1 MYRRTPDDFNFLILS
16 VFLSI
21 ASIVV
26 VLATNASGPGL
37 LVGVIAAVASVV
49 VCPSPP

>member
-1 MYRRTPDDFNFLILS
+1 MGSRPPDDFNLTALS

-21 ASIVV
+21 AAVV
-26 VLATNASGPGL
+26 IVLATNASGPGL

>member
-26 VLATNASGPGL
+26 VLASNASGPGL
-37 LVGVIAAVASVV
+37 LVGGVIALAAVIVT
-49 VCPSPP
+49 PSPP

>member
-1 MYRRTPDDFNFLILS
+1 LTPHDFNLTALS

-26 VLATNASGPGL
+26 VLASNASGPGL
-37 LVGVIAAVASVV
+37 LVGVIAAAASVV

>member
-1 MYRRTPDDFNFLILS
+1 MPDNTNFTALS

-21 ASIVV
+21 AAVV
-26 VLATNASGPGL
+26 IVLASNASGPGL